1 MRVWQAR
8 PENSKSRNIASGLH
22 VRVKGHLLSIR
33 GEQLESSKERD
44 AAAAAAAA
52 LAFQGHG
59 RRVLYANM
67 AFCKVDE
74 AVHVLGRENIPY
86 E

>member
-44 AAAAAAAA
+44 AAAAAAA